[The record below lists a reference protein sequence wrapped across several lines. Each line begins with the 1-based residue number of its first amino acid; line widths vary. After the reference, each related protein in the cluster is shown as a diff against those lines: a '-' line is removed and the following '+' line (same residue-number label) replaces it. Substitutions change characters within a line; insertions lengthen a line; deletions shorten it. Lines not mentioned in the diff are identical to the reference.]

1 MRIIAAMAGEPTDE
15 KSPLARAMQF
25 FRQAYE
31 HQMRGELDEAVRLY
45 TRSIEAYPTA
55 EGYTFRGWVY
65 SFQGKIEEAIA
76 ECKKAIEVD
85 PTFGNPYNDIGAY
98 LVEQD
103 RLDEAIPWL
112 EKALVAPRYESY
124 CFPHVNLGRVYEK
137 KRMFRKALE
146 HYQEALEENPK
157 HLGAWQAVA
166 RLRAMSN

>member
-1 MRIIAAMAGEPTDE
+1 LRIIAAMAGEPTDE

-65 SFQGKIEEAIA
+65 SFQGKIEEAIE

-98 LVEQD
+98 LVEQE

-137 KRMFRKALE
+137 KRMFRKAME
-146 HYQEALEENPK
+146 HYREALEENPK
-157 HLGAWQAVA
+157 HLGARRAVA
-166 RLRAMSN
+166 RLKAMSN

>member
-1 MRIIAAMAGEPTDE
+1 MSIERDRERLAEAM
-15 KSPLARAMQF
+15 KW
-25 FRQAYE
+25 FREAYQ

-45 TRSIEAYPTA
+45 TRSIETYPTA
-55 EGYTFRGWVY
+55 EGYTFRGWTY
-65 SFQGKIEEAIA
+65 SFQGRIDEAIA

-112 EKALVAPRYESY
+112 EKALVALRYESY
-124 CFPHVNLGRVYEK
+124 CFPHVNLGRVYERK
-137 KRMFRKALE
+137 KMFAKALE
-146 HYQEALEENPK
+146 HYQEALQENPK

-166 RLRAMSN
+166 RLQGMSN

>member
-1 MRIIAAMAGEPTDE
+1 MESEKDKERLAEAMRWF
-15 KSPLARAMQF
+15 RA
-25 FRQAYE
+25 AYE

-45 TRSIEAYPTA
+45 TRSIETYPTA
-55 EGYTFRGWVY
+55 EAYTFRGWTY
-65 SFQGKIEEAIA
+65 SFQGRIDEAIA

-112 EKALVAPRYESY
+112 EKALVALRYESY

-137 KRMFRKALE
+137 KKMFAKALK
-146 HYQEALEENPK
+146 HYEEALEENPK

-166 RLRAMSN
+166 RLKGMSN

>member
-1 MRIIAAMAGEPTDE
+1 MAGEPTDE

-65 SFQGKIEEAIA
+65 SFQGKIEEAIE

-98 LVEQD
+98 LVEQE

-137 KRMFRKALE
+137 KRMFRKAME
-146 HYQEALEENPK
+146 HYREALEENPK
-157 HLGAWQAVA
+157 HLGARRAVA
-166 RLRAMSN
+166 RLKAMSN